1 MTDAQGIPLAAFA
14 DSAGV
19 AEVHLL
25 EPTLASIPQS
35 IRLPERMPLI
45 ADRAYDSD
53 PLRATLAERGID
65 LIAPH
70 RKNRTAAPT
79 NDGRKLRRYKRRW
92 KVERTFASLGRDV
105 VSPDGS
111 TEVPPP
117 VSFGFFSK
125 SLHPARRNTASG
137 SSRPHRRM
145 ESPFRMS
152 KHSHMA

>member
-1 MTDAQGIPLAAFA
+1 MTDAQGIPLAAFT

-92 KVERTFASLGRDV
+92 KVERTFAWLRSYRRTVTRFERSIQRFDGFVSLACA
-105 VSPDGS
+105 
-111 TEVPPP
+111 
-117 VSFGFFSK
+117 FIALNK
-125 SLHPARRNTASG
+125 LL
-137 SSRPHRRM
+137 
-145 ESPFRMS
+145 
-152 KHSHMA
+152 

>member
-1 MTDAQGIPLAAFA
+1 MTDAQGIPLAAFT

-79 NDGRKLRRYKRRW
+79 HDGRKMRRYQRRW
-92 KVERTFASLGRDV
+92 KVERTFAWLHSYRRTVTRFERSIQRFDGFVSLACA
-105 VSPDGS
+105 
-111 TEVPPP
+111 
-117 VSFGFFSK
+117 FIALNK
-125 SLHPARRNTASG
+125 LL
-137 SSRPHRRM
+137 
-145 ESPFRMS
+145 
-152 KHSHMA
+152 

>member
-1 MTDAQGIPLAAFA
+1 MTDAQGIPLAAFT

-92 KVERTFASLGRDV
+92 KIERTFAWLHSYRRTVTRFERSIQRFDGFVSLACA
-105 VSPDGS
+105 
-111 TEVPPP
+111 
-117 VSFGFFSK
+117 FIALNK
-125 SLHPARRNTASG
+125 ML
-137 SSRPHRRM
+137 
-145 ESPFRMS
+145 
-152 KHSHMA
+152 

>member
-1 MTDAQGIPLAAFA
+1 MTDAQGIPLAAFT

-70 RKNRTAAPT
+70 RKNRKKPPT
-79 NDGRKLRRYKRRW
+79 NDGRKLRRYKRRG
-92 KVERTFASLGRDV
+92 KIERTFAW
-105 VSPDGS
+105 
-111 TEVPPP
+111 
-117 VSFGFFSK
+117 
-125 SLHPARRNTASG
+125 LHSYRRTVT
-137 SSRPHRRM
+137 RFEKVHPTLRRIRLPRLRLHR
-145 ESPFRMS
+145 SQ
-152 KHSHMA
+152 